1 MSLPV
6 GVAKPIHEAPP
17 SGPNLSPKAPP
28 PRTITWAVRISAREL
43 EETQELSA
51 LKHIFFYLHSD
62 PTG

>member
-28 PRTITWAVRISAREL
+28 PRTITWAAGISAREL
-43 EETQELSA
+43 EETQGLSV
-51 LKHIFFYLHSD
+51 LKRIFF
-62 PTG
+62 